1 MKSLKII
8 FIINSI
14 EQQRCFKRIRE
25 FQANG
30 YETCAYAFS
39 RYAEDA
45 KRKDLDNVTIL
56 ANYSNKT
63 PYRLRVGIIYNALKK
78 VMTAHEN
85 ELVIYYFFGLDL
97 IMVALPLVWRKPYI
111 YEESD
116 LFHTYLGIPKVATA
130 AMEIMDKWIIRHSLL
145 TVMTSEGF
153 AEYHYGKGQLPE
165 QVVFIPNRI
174 DPCIK
179 EYKVLPLDHDLDT
192 NHLRIGFLGVARSK
206 SLADFTQYVIEKYPQ
221 HEMHF
226 YGFFDVVDE
235 HYFEFAK
242 NNPKCHLHGRY
253 RNPVDLPG
261 IYSQIDLVVSTY
273 SREEVNN
280 IYLEPNKLYE
290 AVYFQKPIIVTEN
303 TYVGRKVTGL
313 GIGYEVNDCDLTS
326 IDRLFANLTV
336 QDLRQKAENE
346 RQLGEEFC
354 VNNNT
359 EFFLKLAE
367 RIKNK
372 K

>member
-1 MKSLKII
+1 MKVV
-8 FIINSI
+8 FVINSI
-14 EQQRCFKRIRE
+14 GQQRCFKRIRE
-25 FQANG
+25 FQENG

-45 KRKDLDNVTIL
+45 KKKEIKDVTIL
-56 ANYSNKT
+56 ANYTNDT
-63 PYRLRVGIIYNALKK
+63 PYRHRVSIIYKALKK
-78 VMTAHEN
+78 VVKAHEK
-85 ELVIYYFFGLDL
+85 EQVIYYFFGLDL
-97 IMVALPLVWRKPYI
+97 IMLALPLVWRKPYI

-153 AEYHYGKGQLPE
+153 AEYHYGKGQLAE

-174 DPCIK
+174 DQTIK
-179 EYKVLPLDHDLDT
+179 KYKVLPLDHELDT
-192 NHLRIGFLGVARSK
+192 NHLRIGFLGAIRSK

-253 RNPVDLPG
+253 SNPVDLPG
-261 IYSQIDLVVSTY
+261 IYSQLDMVISMYSTD
-273 SREEVNN
+273 EVNN
-280 IYLEPNKLYE
+280 LFAEPNKLYE

-303 TYVGRKVTGL
+303 TYLGRKVTGL
-313 GIGYEVNDCDLTS
+313 GIGYEVNDMDLTS
-326 IDRLFANLTV
+326 IDSLFAKLTV

-359 EFFLKLAE
+359 KFFLKLAE
-367 RIKNK
+367 RIKK
-372 K
+372 QKLG